1 MEQRMTS
8 DLTNRTEDETMQSK
22 SNFIS
27 RAGQSAIMTAALI
40 RASGTAYAQQVPLT
54 LLHNITIPEISGDF
68 DFLTIDLK
76 RGHLFAAAEE
86 HHTIEVFDAAT
97 GKQMQSIPGV
107 KTPHALA
114 YVADRDELF
123 IADGGDS
130 SCIILSGA
138 DFHQIDRIPLIDGS
152 VTGKTDSP
160 DAGFYDAKRRIF
172 FLGNGGK
179 SANLP
184 YSEIAEI
191 SVDTHKILGRIRV
204 EANNVEA
211 MMVDD
216 PHNRLYTN
224 LRDQKKIAVID
235 LKTLQVVDTWT
246 TPELNLNTSLVVD
259 SASQRL
265 FIAGRK
271 PGLFYAFDMATGKV
285 VDQHPV
291 ANISDGMAWDPQ
303 SKRIFI
309 LASQGLSVLHQDN
322 KDHYTVLTR
331 LPTNG
336 GKTGLY
342 VPQLK
347 QLYVIHPK
355 TTIDDAGLLVYRVN
369 P

>member
-1 MEQRMTS
+1 MH
-8 DLTNRTEDETMQSK
+8 
-22 SNFIS
+22 S
-27 RAGQSAIMTAALI
+27 RNTYTLRATQTVVAAMLLALSTAA
-40 RASGTAYAQQVPLT
+40 AHGQQPPLT
-54 LLHNITIPEISGDF
+54 LIHNVTIPEIVGDF

-76 RGHLFAAAEE
+76 RSHLFAAAEE
-86 HHTIEVFDAAT
+86 HHTIEMFDAMT
-97 GKQMQSIPGV
+97 GKQLQSIPGV

-138 DFHQIDRIPLIDGS
+138 DFHQVERIPLIDGS

-160 DAGFYDAKRRIF
+160 DAGFYDAQKRIF
-172 FLGNGGK
+172 FVGNGGK

-184 YSEIAEI
+184 YSEITEI
-191 SVDTHKILGRIRV
+191 SVDTHKIIGRIRV

-216 PHNRLYTN
+216 VHNRLYAN
-224 LRDQKKIAVID
+224 LRDQKKIAVVD
-235 LKTLQVVDTWT
+235 LKTSQVVDTWT
-246 TPELNLNTSLVVD
+246 TPDLNLNTALALDVTSE
-259 SASQRL
+259 RL
-265 FIAGRK
+265 FIVGRK
-271 PGLFYAFDMATGKV
+271 PGLFYAFDTATGKV
-285 VDQHPV
+285 VDQQPV
-291 ANISDGMAWDPQ
+291 ANISDGMAWDSQ
-303 SKRIFI
+303 SRRIFI
-309 LASQGLSVLHQDN
+309 MASQALTVLHQDT
-322 KDHYTVLTR
+322 KDHYTKLAQM
-331 LPTNG
+331 PTNG

-355 TTIDDAGLLVYRVN
+355 TAIDDAGLLIYHIN

>member
-1 MEQRMTS
+1 MQFK
-8 DLTNRTEDETMQSK
+8 TNYML
-22 SNFIS
+22 
-27 RAGQSAIMTAALI
+27 RAGQSAIAAMLLTLSG
-40 RASGTAYAQQVPLT
+40 ASAYGQQAPLT
-54 LLHNITIPEISGDF
+54 LVQNITIPDIVGDF
-68 DFLTIDLK
+68 DFLTLDLK

-86 HHTIEVFDAAT
+86 HHTIEMFEANT
-97 GKQMQSIPGV
+97 GKQLQSIPGV
-107 KTPHALA
+107 KTPHALV

-160 DAGFYDAKRRIF
+160 DTGFYDTTRRIF
-172 FLGNGGK
+172 FVGNGVK

-184 YSEIAEI
+184 YSEITEI
-191 SVDTHKILGRIRV
+191 SVDTHKIVGRIRV

-216 PHNRLYTN
+216 AHDRLYAN

-235 LKTLQVVDTWT
+235 LKTMQVVDTWT
-246 TPELNLNTSLVVD
+246 TPDLNLNTALAVD
-259 SASQRL
+259 PRSHRL
-265 FIAGRK
+265 FIVGRK
-271 PGLFYAFDMATGKV
+271 PGLFYAFDTATGKV
-285 VDQHPV
+285 VDKQPV
-291 ANISDGMAWDPQ
+291 ANIADGMAWDPQ
-303 SKRIFI
+303 NRRIFI
-309 LASQGLSVLHQDN
+309 MASQALTVLQQESD
-322 KDHYTVLTR
+322 DHYTKLAQI
-331 LPTNG
+331 PTNG

-342 VPQLK
+342 VPELK

-355 TTIDDAGLLVYRVN
+355 TSIDDAGLLVYRVN

>member
-1 MEQRMTS
+1 MHS
-8 DLTNRTEDETMQSK
+8 KTNYAL
-22 SNFIS
+22 
-27 RAGQSAIMTAALI
+27 RAGQSLIAAIAL
-40 RASGTAYAQQVPLT
+40 AVNLGYAHAQQAPVT
-54 LLHNITIPEISGDF
+54 LVQNIDIPEIAGDF

-86 HHTIEVFDAAT
+86 NHTIEMFDAAT
-97 GKQMQSIPGV
+97 GKPLKSIPGV

-138 DFHQIDRIPLIDGS
+138 DFHQIERIPLIDGA

-172 FLGNGGK
+172 FVGNGGK

-191 SVDTHKILGRIRV
+191 SVDTHKIVGRIRV

-216 PHNRLYTN
+216 AHDRLYAN

-246 TPELNLNTSLVVD
+246 TPDLNLNTSLAVD
-259 SASQRL
+259 PRSHRL

-271 PGLFYAFDMATGKV
+271 PGLFYAFDTVTGKV
-285 VDQHPV
+285 VDEQPV
-291 ANISDGMAWDPQ
+291 ANISDGMAWDPETRQ
-303 SKRIFI
+303 IFI
-309 LASQGLSVLHQDN
+309 MASQALTILHQDS
-322 KDHYTVLTR
+322 DDRYTKLAQI
-331 LPTNG
+331 PTNG

-355 TTIDDAGLLVYRVN
+355 TTIDNAGLLIYRVN

>member
-1 MEQRMTS
+1 MYFKMNS
-8 DLTNRTEDETMQSK
+8 
-22 SNFIS
+22 
-27 RAGQSAIMTAALI
+27 AALTLI
-40 RASGTAYAQQVPLT
+40 AAMALMLSAPANAQQAPVT
-54 LLHNITIPEISGDF
+54 LLQNVAMPEISGDF
-68 DFLTIDLK
+68 DFLTVDLK

-86 HHTIEVFDAAT
+86 NHTIEMFDART
-97 GKQMQSIPGV
+97 GKRLQSIPGV
-107 KTPHALA
+107 KTPHAMA

-130 SCIILSGA
+130 SCIVLSGA
-138 DFHQIDRIPLIDGS
+138 DFHQVARIPLIDGS

-172 FLGNGGK
+172 FVGNGGK

-191 SVDTHKILGRIRV
+191 SVDTHKIVGRVRV

-211 MMVDD
+211 MTVDD
-216 PHNRLYTN
+216 SHDRLYAN

-235 LKTLQVVDTWT
+235 LKTLQVLETWT
-246 TPELNLNTSLVVD
+246 TPDLNLNTALSLD
-259 SASQRL
+259 APNQRL
-265 FIAGRK
+265 FIVGRK
-271 PGLFYAFDMATGKV
+271 PGLFYAFDTATGKV
-285 VDQHPV
+285 VDQQSV
-291 ANISDGMAWDPQ
+291 ANISDGMTWDPQ
-303 SKRIFI
+303 TKLIFI
-309 LASQGLSVLHQDN
+309 TASQALTVLHQDS
-322 KDHYTVLTR
+322 KDRYTKLAEI
-331 LPTNG
+331 PTNG

-342 VPQLK
+342 VPELK

>member
-1 MEQRMTS
+1 
-8 DLTNRTEDETMQSK
+8 MQSK
-22 SNFIS
+22 TNLIS
-27 RAGQSAIMTAALI
+27 RAGQLAITAIALTFSCV
-40 RASGTAYAQQVPLT
+40 AANAQNAPLT
-54 LLHNITIPEISGDF
+54 LVHNITIPEITGDF

-76 RGHLFAAAEE
+76 RGHLFAAAED
-86 HHTIEVFDAAT
+86 HHSIEMFDAST
-97 GKQMQSIPGV
+97 GKQLQSIPGV

-114 YVADRDELF
+114 YVPDRDELF
-123 IADGGDS
+123 VADGGDS

-160 DAGFYDAKRRIF
+160 DAGFYDAKRRVF
-172 FLGNGGK
+172 FVGNGGK

-191 SVDTHKILGRIRV
+191 SVDTHKIVGRIRV

-211 MMVDD
+211 MMVDEAHD
-216 PHNRLYTN
+216 RLYAN

-246 TPELNLNTSLVVD
+246 TPDLNLNTSLVVD

-271 PGLFYAFDMATGKV
+271 PGLFYVFDMATGKV

-309 LASQGLSVLHQDN
+309 MASQGLSVLHQDS
-322 KDHYTVLTR
+322 KDHYTVLTQ

-355 TTIDDAGLLVYRVN
+355 TTIDDAGLLVYRLN

>member
-1 MEQRMTS
+1 
-8 DLTNRTEDETMQSK
+8 MQPK
-22 SNFIS
+22 MNPIL
-27 RAGQSAIMTAALI
+27 RAGQSAIAVIVLALTG
-40 RASGTAYAQQVPLT
+40 SSAYAQQAPLT
-54 LLHNITIPEISGDF
+54 LLQNISIPEITGDF

-76 RGHLFAAAEE
+76 RGHLFAAAED
-86 HHTIEVFDAAT
+86 HHTIEMFDAVS
-97 GKQMQSIPGV
+97 GKQLQSIPGV

-130 SCIILSGA
+130 SCIILSA
-138 DFHQIDRIPLIDGS
+138 SDFHQIDRIPLIDGS

-160 DAGFYDAKRRIF
+160 DAGYYDAKRRIF
-172 FLGNGGK
+172 FVGNGGK
-179 SANLP
+179 SANLL
-184 YSEIAEI
+184 YSEITEI
-191 SVDTHKILGRIRV
+191 SVDTHKIIGRIRV

-216 PHNRLYTN
+216 AHNRLYAN

-235 LKTLQVVDTWT
+235 LNTQQVIDTWT
-246 TPELNLNTSLVVD
+246 TPDLNLNTALVVEPV
-259 SASQRL
+259 SQRL

-291 ANISDGMAWDPQ
+291 ANISDGMTWDPQ

-309 LASQGLSVLHQDN
+309 MASQGLSVLHQDS
-322 KDHYTVLTR
+322 KDHYTVLTQI
-331 LPTNG
+331 PTNG

-342 VPQLK
+342 VPELK

-355 TTIDDAGLLVYRVN
+355 TTIDEAGLLVYRLN

>member
-184 YSEIAEI
+184 YS
-191 SVDTHKILGRIRV
+191 
-204 EANNVEA
+204 
-211 MMVDD
+211 
-216 PHNRLYTN
+216 
-224 LRDQKKIAVID
+224 
-235 LKTLQVVDTWT
+235 
-246 TPELNLNTSLVVD
+246 
-259 SASQRL
+259 
-265 FIAGRK
+265 
-271 PGLFYAFDMATGKV
+271 
-285 VDQHPV
+285 
-291 ANISDGMAWDPQ
+291 
-303 SKRIFI
+303 
-309 LASQGLSVLHQDN
+309 
-322 KDHYTVLTR
+322 
-331 LPTNG
+331 
-336 GKTGLY
+336 
-342 VPQLK
+342 
-347 QLYVIHPK
+347 
-355 TTIDDAGLLVYRVN
+355 
-369 P
+369 